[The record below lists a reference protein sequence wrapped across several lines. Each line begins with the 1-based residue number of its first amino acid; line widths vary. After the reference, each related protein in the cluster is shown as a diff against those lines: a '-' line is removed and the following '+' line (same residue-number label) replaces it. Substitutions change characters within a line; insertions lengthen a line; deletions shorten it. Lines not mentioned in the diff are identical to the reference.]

1 MSGTWN
7 AIPRVCASPLD
18 PTAGAPGHFTA
29 PAARLWTTAGI
40 VRRVAELEPTIAD
53 RPDANRYEAR
63 LGDMLAG
70 FVDYRLV
77 RTRRILIHTEVPT
90 AFGGRGIGAALARH
104 ALDDARATG
113 IHVTVKCPFI
123 GAYLKRHPEYADV
136 VAPALAPRS
145 QGG

>member
-1 MSGTWN
+1 MFWHME
-7 AIPRVCASPLD
+7 RD
-18 PTAGAPGHFTA
+18 PACLRKSLNHAAGAPGHLSG
-29 PAARLWTTAGI
+29 PDARLGTTAGI
-40 VRRVAELEPTIAD
+40 VRRVAEPELTIAD

-77 RTRRILIHTEVPT
+77 RRRRILIHTEVPT

-104 ALDDARATG
+104 VLEDARATG
-113 IHVTVKCPFI
+113 IQVTVKCPFI
-123 GAYLKRHPEYADV
+123 GAYLRRHPEYADV
-136 VAPALAPRS
+136 VAPALGPRS